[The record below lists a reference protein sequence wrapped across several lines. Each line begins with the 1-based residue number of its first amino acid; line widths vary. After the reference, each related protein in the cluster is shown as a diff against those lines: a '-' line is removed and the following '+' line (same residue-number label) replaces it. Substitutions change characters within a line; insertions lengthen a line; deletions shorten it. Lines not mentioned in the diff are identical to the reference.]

1 MNIPFVGIMM
11 LYLLPIGGMLAINS
25 FKDIKSIIKG
35 ISNGDYMVL
44 IERCAAP
51 ILTASI
57 ISSFYLY

>member
-35 ISNGDYMVL
+35 VSNGDYMVL
-44 IERCAAP
+44 IEKCAAP

-57 ISSFYLY
+57 LGSFYLY

>member
-1 MNIPFVGIMM
+1 MNIPFIGIMM
-11 LYLLPIGGMLAINS
+11 LYLLPICAMLAINS